1 MIDIHTLN
9 MRCVY
14 MRMGG
19 HSHAYICCLVG
30 LNLLKICICVPLFR
44 LVFFFFPQPISSW
57 WLMLLVNFPTNFHS
71 LVNIVN
77 ELIEVI
83 EERK

>member
-14 MRMGG
+14 MCMGG

-44 LVFFFFPQPISSW
+44 LVFFPPPANF
-57 WLMLLVNFPTNFHS
+57 LLVANAVSEFSN
-71 LVNIVN
+71 
-77 ELIEVI
+77 
-83 EERK
+83 

>member
-44 LVFFFFPQPISSW
+44 LVFFFFPPADF
-57 WLMLLVNFPTNFHS
+57 LLVANAVSEFSN
-71 LVNIVN
+71 
-77 ELIEVI
+77 
-83 EERK
+83 